1 MLHSPRYPRWVQVVA
16 FANFAAFLICASALP
31 LYAATPF
38 AVFGF
43 CAVAWFRLAQVRS
56 VPAPRPLGQVDPV

>member
-1 MLHSPRYPRWVQVVA
+1 MA

-56 VPAPRPLGQVDPV
+56 APAPRPLGQVDPV